1 MSKFLTPPVWYD
13 ENGNLVEILT
23 GKIADYGATAVT
35 GSMAIGK
42 DAHVGGNYSVAVG
55 SSTIIYDV
63 NTTAIGYNAVSR
75 GNGNIVIG
83 YQAESVSDSGNGEN
97 IAIGQNNAVYG
108 DGSIA
113 IGSGIKV
120 YGYGSKV
127 YGNESIAIGSGN
139 KVYGNGSIAIGSGI
153 TLGTDETP
161 VSNTIQIG
169 ATGKPYTFQVG
180 NRNVF
185 DAINIAEKTFYINAA
200 RYTAEYDPA
209 SGTLNFITM

>member
-13 ENGNLVEILT
+13 SNGNLVEILT
-23 GKIADYGATAVT
+23 GSVEYYGATRLT

-42 DAHVGGNYSVAVG
+42 DAYVGGNDSVAVG
-55 SSTIIYDV
+55 DSTIIHDER
-63 NTTAIGYNAVSR
+63 TTAIGHNAVSR

-83 YQAESVSDSGNGEN
+83 YQAESVSESKSGNV
-97 IAIGQNNAVYG
+97 AIGEKSKVYG

-113 IGSGIKV
+113 IGENSLVK
-120 YGYGSKV
+120 
-127 YGNESIAIGSGN
+127 
-139 KVYGNGSIAIGSGI
+139 GNGSIAIGSGI
-153 TLGTDETP
+153 TLGTDESP
-161 VSNTIQIG
+161 VSDTIQIG

-185 DAINIAEKTFYINAA
+185 DLINIAAKTFYINASSYA
-200 RYTAEYDPA
+200 ATWDPA